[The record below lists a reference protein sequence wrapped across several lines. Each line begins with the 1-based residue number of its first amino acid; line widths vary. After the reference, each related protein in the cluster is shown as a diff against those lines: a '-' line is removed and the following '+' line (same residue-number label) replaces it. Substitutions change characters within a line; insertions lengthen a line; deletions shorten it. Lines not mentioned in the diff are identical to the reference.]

1 MAAQIQIQDTIIEL
15 GEEINY
21 NFQVGDIAE
30 ISKSKSTYTSSFKIP
45 RLSEFERLF
54 NGLAIPGDR
63 SKFPYQINDVY
74 LLDDYVP
81 IMKGVLVFMRTDEL
95 YFNVTAISGAF
106 DFFTEIGDTKFSDID
121 ISEIVH
127 EKTLDVVA
135 DRIAGLIIQPYGGHY
150 TYGFA
155 QFGGMS
161 HYTDGGGPVTVN
173 IDALCPV
180 VTARYLWDKIFEAFP
195 RFTFSGDF
203 YSTQDFERLWV
214 VFPYGPFGD
223 VGVPS
228 LSLTTKKLEW
238 GTFAGIGPITGYE
251 NWSDIDVVSPDFQV
265 NSNWQIESLFDGV
278 ARVDV
283 NQFNVIVGY
292 GSSPGTPSW
301 ISLTVKKN
309 GSEILYIRSQST
321 ESQSI
326 LDSQLVEVSAG
337 DTLDF
342 VIERNPDFDGQ
353 FMIGEIVDLTMSFNR
368 VSFDQSSSDK
378 AFGLKIRDFI
388 KEVMWRY
395 GLLAFVDNNHIDF
408 VRMGDIIESGD
419 VVDWSDKYVRRTE
432 EEYTLDYNQNNW
444 LRHKYDDEDAEY
456 FDRNIEVDNK
466 NIAPEKTIIQSLFYA
481 PSENESQYRVHP
493 DRVISVRQF
502 LIFDPSIN
510 TIDLEEDNAEF
521 EYKTQQRYFF
531 ARVTS
536 ENIPY
541 RIGSATMG
549 GVVDSPATPGTTKLT
564 HVITFAD
571 LAFADNPYYDA
582 LTKILNP
589 TRAHR
594 IELKLTAIDVN
605 QLSLNRLYY
614 FEQEQARYMLNKLQ
628 YKRGTVAKGEFIKI
642 SETIA
647 ETWVASGATCQ
658 LDGGYRT
665 GWVEYS
671 TLTNPLTGATKPN
684 TPSDPDYVAPEYDPV
699 ACEPQATLI
708 VSNEDTDRS
717 DPYRLF
723 VDADLVV
730 FVNSVQVAYMLDV
743 ETRTIPVNVGD
754 TIRVKQQSAPEYNPW
769 PPNSAGILE
778 IRSGGV
784 IDTYFNDTQAEV
796 LNDETFTIQPGVNRV
811 DSRGVSFA
819 TGYRKYT
826 FNVDIINPPGISE
839 IPDLGFVILEG
850 GVSVGVRGAWELVT
864 EFNVIDDSG
873 TIDIRA
879 ENTSPT
885 ESRTVTLIGAST
897 QSFTLPPMS
906 NHIFTGLTKSNYLA
920 EIT

>member
-45 RLSEFERLF
+45 RLSEFERIF

-81 IMKGVLVFMRTDEL
+81 IMRGVLVFMRTDEL

-106 DFFTEIGDTKFSDID
+106 DFFTEIGDAKFSDLD

-135 DRIAGLIIQPYGGHY
+135 DRIQGLILQPYGGHY

-161 HYTDGGGPVTVN
+161 HYNYGGGPRIVN

-203 YSTQDFERLWV
+203 YSLQDFERLWV
-214 VFPYGPFGD
+214 VFPYGPFEEVSEPILKAISYKRGYSFTDGNFDLSPMSVDIIDSDFVTFNSPSNTSFTVVSEGRARIGIDKWYASVTPFNIELELEIRHNTVLIATIPHTSTNDENVSEIFVDLNVGD
-223 VGVPS
+223 TITFSVNWDSGIDEPSGTVHDLTISVSRMGVSSSNNIFS
-228 LSLTTKKLEW
+228 LSIK
-238 GTFAGIGPITGYE
+238 TF
-251 NWSDIDVVSPDFQV
+251 
-265 NSNWQIESLFDGV
+265 L
-278 ARVDV
+278 
-283 NQFNVIVGY
+283 
-292 GSSPGTPSW
+292 
-301 ISLTVKKN
+301 K
-309 GSEILYIRSQST
+309 EI
-321 ESQSI
+321 
-326 LDSQLVEVSAG
+326 
-337 DTLDF
+337 
-342 VIERNPDFDGQ
+342 
-353 FMIGEIVDLTMSFNR
+353 
-368 VSFDQSSSDK
+368 
-378 AFGLKIRDFI
+378 
-388 KEVMWRY
+388 MWRY

-444 LRHKYDDEDAEY
+444 LRHKYDDEDADY

-466 NIAPEKTIIQSLFYA
+466 NIPPEKTIIQSLFYA
-481 PSENESQYRVHP
+481 PSETRSQYRVHP
-493 DRVISVRQF
+493 DRAISVSDF
-502 LIFDPSIN
+502 LIFDPSSAN
-510 TIDLEEDNAEF
+510 VDLDADNAEF
-521 EYKTQQRYFF
+521 EYKTQERFFF
-531 ARVTS
+531 ARVGS
-536 ENIPY
+536 ENLPY
-541 RIGSATMG
+541 RIGSASMG
-549 GVVDSPATPGTTKLT
+549 GVVDSPLTPGITKLV
-564 HVITFAD
+564 HVITYD
-571 LAFADNPYYDA
+571 DCAFSENPYYDA

-605 QLSLNRLYY
+605 QLSLKRLYY

-628 YKRGTVAKGEFIKI
+628 YKKGTVAKGEFIKI
-642 SETIA
+642 SEAIA
-647 ETWVASGATCQ
+647 ESWIASGAECQ
-658 LDGGYRT
+658 TDGGYRT
-665 GWVEYS
+665 GWVEYT
-671 TLTNPLTGATKPN
+671 TLTNPLTGAVKAN
-684 TPSDPDYVAPEYDPV
+684 TPSDPDYIGPEYDPIQ
-699 ACEPQATLI
+699 CEPQATLI

-730 FVNSVQVAYMLDV
+730 FVNSVQIAYMLDV
-743 ETRTIPVNVGD
+743 ETRTIPVSVGD
-754 TIRVKQQSAPEYNPW
+754 TVRVEQRSGPGTNPW

-778 IRSGGV
+778 IRSGGTL
-784 IDTYFNDTQAEV
+784 DTYFNDTQSEV
-796 LNDETFTIQPGVNRV
+796 LNDQTFTIKPGVNRA
-811 DSRGVSFA
+811 DSKGVSFA

-839 IPDLGFVILEG
+839 IPDLGFVIMEG
-850 GVSVGVRGAWELVT
+850 GNVVGVRGVWELIT
-864 EFNVIDDSG
+864 EFNVVDDSG

-885 ESRTVTLIGAST
+885 ESRTITLIGASM
-897 QSFTLPPMS
+897 QSYTLPPMS
-906 NHIFTGLTKSNYLA
+906 NHLFTGLTKSDYLA